1 MRKIRLTIFL
11 LLMLISPYAMAQNNL
26 VVYLNDGSSATFPLQ
41 ENPEITFAGENFKVI
56 SSTATIELPRSD
68 VKDFRFEK
76 GEDTAIEQLAKD
88 NTSITSEGD
97 NIIIAGLADNSV
109 VKVFNTSGQTV
120 VTTRATGSNCSISLS
135 RLTNGIY
142 IINYNNKSIK
152 ILKK

>member
-11 LLMLISPYAMAQNNL
+11 LLMLLSPYAMAQNNL

-76 GEDTAIEQLAKD
+76 GENTAIEQL
-88 NTSITSEGD
+88 
-97 NIIIAGLADNSV
+97 L
-109 VKVFNTSGQTV
+109 Q
-120 VTTRATGSNCSISLS
+120 RW
-135 RLTNGIY
+135 
-142 IINYNNKSIK
+142 
-152 ILKK
+152 